1 MAETK
6 NFTMRMPV
14 EMYKE
19 IKSLAEKNFRPLSK
33 EILVAVQEHLEK
45 DNKN

>member
-14 EMYKE
+14 EMYKD
-19 IKSLAEKNFRPLSK
+19 IKELAEKNFRPLSK

>member
-14 EMYKE
+14 EMYQE

-45 DNKN
+45 NNKN